1 MIHWF
6 HAWLF
11 HSALWSRAE
20 HYQMESKSTLSAADV
35 LLISLTFMATLAAL
49 LLFRKGH
56 RMKAR
61 LHSCQENLGLQ
72 EKNQQNEEEERQQL
86 QEHLAR
92 MTGRA
97 AMADTAT
104 GVLHNLGN
112 VLNSVNTSLSLA
124 RDHLAALPA
133 DALRKSCEL
142 LEQHQQ
148 DLPAFL
154 TSHAKGQKLPTFLQ
168 EISKRLC
175 ATQAGLQEEM
185 ARLNE
190 KVAAMREVISAQQRY
205 ASHHEH
211 LEELDLQ
218 QLVEDALVLNATSI
232 GRHEIKVVRLFR
244 PLPAILANKAELL
257 QILINLYQN
266 AKDAMAAAQL
276 EERVLRI
283 ELSQDDTGVLLQ
295 VTDNGI
301 GIPAGQLPRLFE
313 FGYTTKARGHGFGL
327 HSSARFM
334 EKMGGC
340 IWASS
345 PGEGCGATFSL
356 WFPSATH
363 EDGLAR
369 PEMPPQAHQ

>member
-1 MIHWF
+1 MLGSPSEP
-6 HAWLF
+6 ARL
-11 HSALWSRAE
+11 
-20 HYQMESKSTLSAADV
+20 ESKSALSAAEG
-35 LLISLTFMATLAAL
+35 LLLALSLAATLAAF
-49 LLFRKGH
+49 LLFRHG
-56 RMKAR
+56 RRLKAR
-61 LHSCQENLGLQ
+61 LQECLQ
-72 EKNQQNEEEERQQL
+72 NNGDLERHQQSEEQERQQL

-112 VLNSVNTSLSLA
+112 VLNSVNTSLALA

-133 DALRKSCEL
+133 DALRKSCDL
-142 LEQHQQ
+142 LEQNHQ
-148 DLPAFL
+148 DLPGFL
-154 TSHAKGQKLPTFLQ
+154 TSHAKGQKLPVFLQ
-168 EISKRLC
+168 EIAKRLC
-175 ATQAGLQEEM
+175 ATEAGLQEEM

-190 KVAAMREVISAQQRY
+190 KVEAMREVISAQQRY

-244 PLPAILANKAELL
+244 PLPSIMANKAELL

-295 VTDNGI
+295 VTDNGM
-301 GIPAGQLPRLFE
+301 GIPAGQLTRLFE

-356 WFPSATH
+356 WFPSASQ
-363 EDGLAR
+363 EDGLAD
-369 PEMPPQAHQ
+369 PEMPDQTHR